1 MAIVAYRLYSSVCS
15 FSKNSHAPVSSNVA
29 TDGGP
34 SKAESPIPHFPMAMY
49 YALRILTK
57 GCGSPDHSSF
67 TKFSTSRCD
76 TLGCFPFG
84 LLLFVILPQLL
95 RREGEAMRDEGC
107 DDVYYQRQWK
117 ENNDANN
124 CCVVRW
130 WRWMNIRFICNSI
143 LSCWIRWE
151 IVMSLYR
158 RNCTFQHYCYGL
170 YLPWFHH
177 DTSQYEYDVRKCRRG
192 LMAVWCC
199 LSWTLGRQLRWQ
211 WGRNAAALPPVKK
224 DTER

>member
-84 LLLFVILPQLL
+84 SVLIRYSPPTAASWGRSDERRRLWRCLLSTPMKGEQRCKQLLCSALMTMNEYTFYLQQYLILLNSMRNCDVALSTKLHLPTLLLWSLFAVISS
-95 RREGEAMRDEGC
+95 R
-107 DDVYYQRQWK
+107 YIT
-117 ENNDANN
+117 
-124 CCVVRW
+124 
-130 WRWMNIRFICNSI
+130 IR
-143 LSCWIRWE
+143 IR
-151 IVMSLYR
+151 
-158 RNCTFQHYCYGL
+158 C
-170 YLPWFHH
+170 
-177 DTSQYEYDVRKCRRG
+177 
-192 LMAVWCC
+192 A
-199 LSWTLGRQLRWQ
+199 
-211 WGRNAAALPPVKK
+211 
-224 DTER
+224 

>member
-151 IVMSLYR
+151 IVMSLYIDKTAPSNIIVMVSICR
-158 RNCTFQHYCYGL
+158 DFITI
-170 YLPWFHH
+170 HH
-177 DTSQYEYDVRKCRRG
+177 NTNTMCVSAEGGY
-192 LMAVWCC
+192 
-199 LSWTLGRQLRWQ
+199 SWTLGRQLRRQ
-211 WGRNAAALPPVKK
+211 WGRNAAVLPPVKK